1 MQPHA
6 FQSDDRPPVL
16 VVDDEEGVRNSLER
30 LLRHGYRIDTAE
42 NGMQA
47 LDLIQATEYDLVVL
61 DLQLPGLH
69 GTDVLREIKRKWRDT
84 EVLIL
89 SAYESKEHLQKCI
102 RYGAGDFL
110 EKPFDVAE
118 VYSTINKLMSQRKQS
133 LMTKTVM
140 LGFENMG
147 LKEMWRFKETDA
159 SDRSMKDGTQGLLD
173 QLMIRENDKDINQY
187 LEFAQVLA
195 LTIESADPYTH
206 KHSDRVAH
214 YSNLIA
220 MELRLSTEEL
230 TDLQIGTFL
239 HDIGKIGIEKKILQK
254 EGALTE
260 EEFSMVRN
268 HPHLGAQL
276 VGPLDISPMIKVI
289 IRHHHERYDGKGY
302 PDGLAGEAIP
312 LSARI
317 VMIADAY
324 DAMISDRPY
333 RKALSKVDAQQE
345 IRRCEGTQFDP
356 LLVDVFIEALC
367 REPSGRPSSL
377 SFM

>member
-1 MQPHA
+1 MSTQA
-6 FQSDDRPPVL
+6 VKSDEHPQVL
-16 VVDDEEGVRNSLER
+16 VVDDDDGVRHSLEL

-47 LDLIQATEYDLVVL
+47 LELLQETEYDLVVL
-61 DLQLPGLH
+61 DLHMPGLH
-69 GTDVLREIKRKWRDT
+69 GTDVLREIKKRWRDT

-89 SAYESKEHLQKCI
+89 SAYGTKEHLQKCI
-102 RYGAGDFL
+102 RYGASDFI

-118 VYSTINKLMSQRKQS
+118 IYTAIKKLMSQRKHN
-133 LMTKTVM
+133 LMIKTVM
-140 LGFENMG
+140 LGLENLG
-147 LKEMWRFKETDA
+147 LKGRLQLKENEDP
-159 SDRSMKDGTQGLLD
+159 DRPMEDRMQALLD
-173 QLMIRENDKDINQY
+173 WLMIEEDDKNVNKY

-195 LTIESADPYTH
+195 RTIERADPYTH

-220 MELRLSTEEL
+220 MDLHLSTEEL

-239 HDIGKIGIEKKILQK
+239 HDIGKIGIERKILQK
-254 EGALTE
+254 EGDLTGQE
-260 EEFSMVRN
+260 MKMVKN
-268 HPHLGAQL
+268 HTHLGTQL

-289 IRHHHERYDGKGY
+289 IRNHHERYDGKGY
-302 PDGLAGEAIP
+302 PDELAGEAIP

-333 RKALSKVDAQQE
+333 RKALSSNEALQE
-345 IRRCEGTQFDP
+345 LQSCAGSQFDP
-356 LLVDVFIEALC
+356 LLVDVFLEALG
-367 REPSGRPSSL
+367 REASSPSS
-377 SFM
+377 

>member
-1 MQPHA
+1 MQPLA
-6 FQSDDRPPVL
+6 TPLDDRPPVL
-16 VVDDEEGVRNSLER
+16 VVDDEEGIRNSLEL

-42 NGMQA
+42 NGIQA
-47 LDLIQATEYDLVVL
+47 LDLIQETEYDLVVL
-61 DLQLPGLH
+61 DLQMPGLH

-118 VYSTINKLMSQRKQS
+118 VYSTIKKLMSQRKHN
-133 LMTKTVM
+133 LMIKTVM
-140 LGFENMG
+140 LGLENLG
-147 LKEMWRFKETDA
+147 LKGRLQFSENED
-159 SDRSMKDGTQGLLD
+159 SDRPMEDRMQALLD
-173 QLMIRENDKDINQY
+173 WLMIEEDDKNVNKY

-195 LTIESADPYTH
+195 RTIERADPYTH
-206 KHSDRVAH
+206 KHSDRVAR

-220 MELRLSTEEL
+220 MDLHLSTEEL

-239 HDIGKIGIEKKILQK
+239 HDIGKIGIERKILQK
-254 EGALTE
+254 EEDLTDQE
-260 EEFSMVRN
+260 LKMVKN
-268 HPHLGAQL
+268 HPHLGTQL

-289 IRHHHERYDGKGY
+289 IRNHHERYDGKGY
-302 PDGLAGEAIP
+302 PDELAGEAIP

-324 DAMISDRPY
+324 DAMISNRPY
-333 RKALSKVDAQQE
+333 RKALSSNEALQE
-345 IRRCEGTQFDP
+345 LQRCAGSQFDP
-356 LLVDVFIEALC
+356 LLVDVFLEALG
-367 REPSGRPSSL
+367 RETSGPSS
-377 SFM
+377 

>member
-1 MQPHA
+1 MQPLA
-6 FQSDDRPPVL
+6 TPLDDRPPVL
-16 VVDDEEGVRNSLER
+16 VVDDEEGIRNSLEL

-42 NGMQA
+42 NGIQA
-47 LDLIQATEYDLVVL
+47 LDLIQETEYDLVVL
-61 DLQLPGLH
+61 DLQMPGLH

-118 VYSTINKLMSQRKQS
+118 VYSTIKKLMSQRKQS

-147 LKEMWRFKETDA
+147 LKGRLGFMDNENPARPAEDGLQVLFSRLMVQENE
-159 SDRSMKDGTQGLLD
+159 KDD
-173 QLMIRENDKDINQY
+173 NKY

-206 KHSDRVAH
+206 MHSDRVAR

-220 MELRLSTEEL
+220 TKLRLSTEEL

-254 EGALTE
+254 EDGLTE
-260 EEFSMVRN
+260 EEFAMVKK
-268 HPHLGAQL
+268 HPHLGTQL
-276 VGPLDISPMIKVI
+276 VCPLDISPMIKLI

-302 PDGLAGEAIP
+302 PDGLAGESIP

-324 DAMISDRPY
+324 DAMTSDRPY
-333 RKALSKVDAQQE
+333 RKALSSNDTLQE
-345 IRRCEGTQFDP
+345 LQRCTGTQFDP
-356 LLVDVFIEALC
+356 LLVDVIIEALG
-367 REPSGRPSSL
+367 REPSGRP
-377 SFM
+377 

>member
-1 MQPHA
+1 MQSLA
-6 FQSDDRPPVL
+6 ALADERPPVL
-16 VVDDEEGVRNSLER
+16 VVDDEEGIRNSLEL
-30 LLRHGYRIDTAE
+30 LLRHSYRIDTAE

-47 LDLIQATEYDLVVL
+47 LELLQGTEYDLVVL
-61 DLQLPGLH
+61 DLQMPGLH
-69 GTDVLREIKRKWRDT
+69 GTDVLREIKRRWRDT
-84 EVLIL
+84 EVLII
-89 SAYESKEHLQKCI
+89 SGYETKEHLQKCI

-110 EKPFDVAE
+110 EKPFNVAE
-118 VYSTINKLMSQRKQS
+118 VHSTIKKLMSHRKQN

-147 LKEMWRFKETDA
+147 LKDNLQFMKNEDP
-159 SDRSMKDGTQGLLD
+159 DRPMEDRIHIPPNW
-173 QLMIRENDKDINQY
+173 LMIEDDEKDVNKY

-195 LTIESADPYTH
+195 RTIESADPYTH

-239 HDIGKIGIEKKILQK
+239 HDIGKIGIDKKILQK
-254 EGALTE
+254 EGPLTVE
-260 EEFSMVRN
+260 ELTMVRN
-268 HPHLGAQL
+268 HPHLGSRL

-289 IRHHHERYDGKGY
+289 IRHHHERFDGKGY

-333 RKALSKVDAQQE
+333 RRALSSKDALQE
-345 IRRCEGTQFDP
+345 LRRCAGSQFDP
-356 LLVDVFIEALC
+356 LLVDLFLEILG
-367 REPSGRPSSL
+367 RESSGRPACL
-377 SFM
+377 TII